1 VLKLTLSMGMALS
14 SLRSITDLFCR
25 LIGNGGIA
33 PSHTGGMSPTTG
45 PPFAMH
51 RWVAQT
57 RHNYVSRLAYNI
69 TASTPQIHGFQC
81 TMQPAIWM
89 GESRSHAIVPGVAPT
104 ANPSEIKSNFTD
116 RGLFFVGGPD
126 KRGNEVI
133 SPGYYSIELE
143 DGVGGIVFAEMTSSE
158 CRSLFSP
165 LSNFLEQIQLRVLVI
180 CVLPS
185 NLVLN
190 LRERS
195 PPMF

>member
-1 VLKLTLSMGMALS
+1 MGMVLAARGFNLF
-14 SLRSITDLFCR
+14 TDLFGR

-45 PPFAMH
+45 PPFAMQ

-89 GESRSHAIVPGVAPT
+89 GESRSHAIVPGVASTGNPT
-104 ANPSEIKSNFTD
+104 EIKSNFTD
-116 RGLFFVGGPD
+116 RGLFFVGGPE

-143 DGVGGIVFAEMTSSE
+143 DGVGGTVFAEMTSSE
-158 CRSLFSP
+158 WG
-165 LSNFLEQIQLRVLVI
+165 
-180 CVLPS
+180 
-185 NLVLN
+185 LVLT
-190 LRERS
+190 LVRIS
-195 PPMF
+195 